1 MKITAATYLLAVRQS
16 SLRRHDLYSGFY
28 IEHERSCIEMLREKT
43 QMGNAHKDEISKLNR
58 KSDSTIVVKKFL

>member
-1 MKITAATYLLAVRQS
+1 MKITAGTYLLAVRQS
-16 SLRRHDLYSGFY
+16 SLRGHDLYSGFY
-28 IEHERSCIEMLREKT
+28 MEHERSCIEMPREKT

>member
-1 MKITAATYLLAVRQS
+1 MKITAGTYLLAVRQS

-28 IEHERSCIEMLREKT
+28 IEHERSCVEMPREKT

-58 KSDSTIVVKKFL
+58 KSDSTIVVKRFL